1 MYLPTIMSSVVP
13 AFFLM
18 ILYKSSVNKADA
30 LLKIDVK
37 SLINAAIITASI
49 IPRKPWYKFRIRK
62 SRKTFLFGSAIA
74 LPNLRKNSKPK
85 NSNFEGESS
94 GTIT

>member
-1 MYLPTIMSSVVP
+1 MRYQNKMYLPTIMSSVVP

-49 IPRKPWYKFRIRK
+49 IPRKP
-62 SRKTFLFGSAIA
+62 
-74 LPNLRKNSKPK
+74 
-85 NSNFEGESS
+85 
-94 GTIT
+94 

>member
-49 IPRKPWYKFRIRK
+49 IPRKP
-62 SRKTFLFGSAIA
+62 
-74 LPNLRKNSKPK
+74 
-85 NSNFEGESS
+85 
-94 GTIT
+94 